1 MTSEAFAEAVRTG
14 LTREPKAMDPR
25 WLYDDRGS
33 ELFEQITEL
42 PEYYLTDRERSIF
55 QAHARDVVASCP
67 TPTSLV
73 ELGAGSAEKTRL
85 ILDALVEEQGT
96 TTYAPVDVSA
106 KALEMARER
115 FADDG
120 NVRVQPLEA
129 SFGDGLAK
137 LDPDADEHRLIAF
150 IGSSL
155 GNMQPDAQRD
165 LLVAVREALGP
176 EDRFLLG
183 TDLVKD
189 RDTMLAAYDDSQGVT
204 AAFTLNLLRRINRE
218 LDGEFDRDAFEH
230 VVRFDE
236 EKSAVESHLESQ
248 RDQTVAIPALDL
260 EVTFAEGERMHVED
274 SYKYTETMLS
284 DLFADV
290 GLHRL
295 ERWTDDD
302 EWFAVHLLSSSP
314 APP

>member
-1 MTSEAFAEAVRTG
+1 VTSEAFAEAVRTG

-55 QAHARDVVASCP
+55 RTHAAEIASACP
-67 TPTSLV
+67 EPTRLI
-73 ELGAGSAEKTRL
+73 ELGAGSAEKTRY
-85 ILDALVEEQGT
+85 ILDALVDRQGS
-96 TTYAPVDVSA
+96 TTYAPVDVSP
-106 KALEMARER
+106 KALEMARR
-115 FADDG
+115 RLADEDQLE
-120 NVRVQPLEA
+120 VHPIEA
-129 SFGDGLAK
+129 SFEDGLAK
-137 LDPDADEHRLIAF
+137 LDPGTDEHRLVAF

-155 GNMQPDAQRD
+155 GNMQPGDQRQ
-165 LLVAVREALGP
+165 LLRAVRGAMRED
-176 EDRFLLG
+176 DRFLLG

-189 RDTMLAAYDDSQGVT
+189 RDVLRQAYDDSQGVT

-218 LDGEFDRDAFEH
+218 LDADFDLDAFEH

-314 APP
+314 APL